1 MSIYTKVYAFILNKY
16 LGIGKQ
22 KKLTCEELITIYERY
37 Y

>member
-1 MSIYTKVYAFILNKY
+1 MNTKVYAFILNKY

-22 KKLTCEELITIYERY
+22 KKLTCEELIIIYERY